1 MYEQPSAGSLIGNT
15 SWWGDDATQVY
26 STEEVCRRVGN

>member
-1 MYEQPSAGSLIGNT
+1 MRERLITGLVISNT
-15 SWWGDDATQVY
+15 SSWVEDATQVY